1 MKSLSI
7 RKLIIFIILNNKYKM
22 NTDTPPNISV
32 TVDSPPTKEENKT
45 NIPYVM
51 DDLNKQGLKILQTKG
66 EEEAIKF
73 MFNPTGDRQLS
84 YAEMRYR
91 FG

>member
-1 MKSLSI
+1 MDNITNTIKTNSPENTSKS
-7 RKLIIFIILNNKYKM
+7 
-22 NTDTPPNISV
+22 
-32 TVDSPPTKEENKT
+32 
-45 NIPYVM
+45 NIPYVL
-51 DDLNKQGLKILQTKG
+51 DNLNKEALKILQTKG